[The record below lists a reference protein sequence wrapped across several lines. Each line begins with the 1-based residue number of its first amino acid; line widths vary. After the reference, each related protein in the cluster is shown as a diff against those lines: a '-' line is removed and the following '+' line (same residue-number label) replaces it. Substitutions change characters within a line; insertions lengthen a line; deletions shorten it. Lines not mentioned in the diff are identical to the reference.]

1 MDAFVLQAI
10 AGELSEALAGARLD
24 RVSQVD
30 ARTIVL
36 FFSGSRKRGRRLLV
50 SADPARP
57 RVHLVS
63 EPPPGLP
70 EAPAFCRALRKRLV
84 GSRVTRAA
92 AGEWERVLQFSFE
105 RAGGSFALMAEMM
118 GRWSNLALLDGATG
132 EILDAARLVPQSRN
146 PRRPLER
153 GGRYRLPPAQEKANP
168 DELTK
173 EALRKMI
180 AESNLRS
187 AAPEEF
193 ARWLTRSVGGVSPA
207 LASAIAGASRAG
219 EGWAGAADALMGAIQ
234 SYRRREFAPAWVLG
248 PDGRPL
254 GLSAV
259 RLHGARPDSRRAFAS
274 MNEAADSFYG
284 SVWRD
289 ARLEERKKSVSKVL
303 RRARERVRR
312 AIDAARGDLNAAREA
327 EIVLRKGELLL
338 ERLSEV
344 EEKAEALSVLDAGAP
359 VEIALDT
366 KLTPSENA
374 QRYFRRYKKLKRR
387 ASAARSR
394 LRELESAEEFIGGL
408 AFDLDAADEIGDVS
422 SVEEAFA
429 RAGGPGGRKK
439 TEAEPKKTGGAK
451 GRKAAP
457 SKPYRRFLSPSGW
470 EVIVGRSAMG
480 NEELLRRVGRRSDT
494 WLHAR
499 GTPGSHV
506 LLRRADGAP
515 APPDE
520 EVLVQ
525 AAAFAAHFSRGRG
538 DSKLP
543 VAWLPFSSLRRPK
556 GGRPG
561 QVLLGDHKTVLVAPD
576 MGERLRREWE
586 EA

>member
-24 RVSQVD
+24 RVSQAD

-207 LASAIAGASRAG
+207 LAEALAGASRAE
-219 EGWAGAADALMGAIQ
+219 EGWAGAADALMGAIR

-274 MNEAADSFYG
+274 MNEAADSFYE

-289 ARLEERKKSVSKVL
+289 ARLEERKRGASKVL

-327 EIVLRKGELLL
+327 EIALRKGELLL
-338 ERLSEV
+338 ERLGEV

-359 VEIALDT
+359 VEIALDP
-366 KLTPSENA
+366 KLAPSENA

-408 AFDLDAADEIGDVS
+408 TFDLEAADEVEDVS

-439 TEAEPKKTGGAK
+439 PEPKKTGGAR
-451 GRKAAP
+451 GRKAARP
-457 SKPYRRFLSPSGW
+457 RPYRRFLSPSGW
-470 EVIVGRSAMG
+470 EVMVGRSAMG

-525 AAAFAAHFSRGRG
+525 AAAFAAYFSRGRE

-561 QVLLGDHKTVLVAPD
+561 QVLLGDHETILVAPD
-576 MGERLRREWE
+576 LGGRLRREWE